1 MRFLK
6 YEQYAQDGQKFVAE
20 VASELG
26 FDSDEQAE
34 RILTSVL
41 HTLRDL
47 LTPEESL
54 HLVSQLPMMLK
65 AIYVNGWRIHNK
77 SRVRS
82 MDEFIESLLLKSP
95 RTAPQDFGNDE
106 KAIQR
111 AKGVFKVLRNHISMG
126 EVKDIVSQLPPELTE
141 LWLSPEEYR
150 ELYNV

>member
-1 MRFLK
+1 MKFV
-6 YEQYAQDGQKFVAE
+6 QYAQDGQKFVAE

-26 FDSDEQAE
+26 IGNTEQAE

-54 HLVSQLPMMLK
+54 HVVSQLPMMLK

-111 AKGVFKVLRNHISMG
+111 ARGVFKVLRNHISTG

-141 LWLSPEEYR
+141 LWFSPEEYHER
-150 ELYNV
+150 HDF